1 MPSKGVGGETYAEPN
16 TIDIDYANQSITEN
30 TRAVYPLSHVDS
42 HLKDNFAGEPNAI
55 IFLTCD
61 LTGVLPPVSIL
72 SKEAAAYHF
81 LSGYTA
87 KVGSTEIGSTKDLD
101 STFSHC
107 FGSPF
112 FPRPP
117 RVYAELLMK
126 RIESFG
132 SKVFIVNSGWTGGP
146 YGVGNR
152 FDIPVTRSVIKAI
165 QDGSIHESSTE
176 MLDIMNVEIPV
187 NLDGVDSKLLNPSAT
202 WGSKSDY
209 DSEAKQLAEKFRNN
223 IEKFNL
229 SSEVVAAG
237 PKV

>member
-1 MPSKGVGGETYAEPN
+1 
-16 TIDIDYANQSITEN
+16 
-30 TRAVYPLSHVDS
+30 
-42 HLKDNFAGEPNAI
+42 
-55 IFLTCD
+55 
-61 LTGVLPPVSIL
+61 
-72 SKEAAAYHF
+72 
-81 LSGYTA
+81 
-87 KVGSTEIGSTKDLD
+87 
-101 STFSHC
+101 
-107 FGSPF
+107 
-112 FPRPP
+112 
-117 RVYAELLMK
+117 MK